1 MSDIQTVFV
10 DFTHGADYATDSIG
24 LLVDD
29 GLQTAVI
36 LSLFTDRRA
45 NPDDTLPSASSD
57 LRGWWGDDYPVVPG
71 DRIGSRRWLLSREKQ
86 LQSVLNRVIEYD
98 QEALQWLIDDGV
110 ASSVTVNAAI
120 VRPGVLGEY
129 ISILP
134 PAANSP
140 QQFKFESLWS
150 YS

>member
-1 MSDIQTVFV
+1 MSDIQTVFI
-10 DFTHGADYATDSIG
+10 DFTLGADYATDSLG

-45 NPDDTLPSASSD
+45 NPDDILPSSPND
-57 LRGWWGDDYPVVPG
+57 LRGWWADDYPVVPG
-71 DRIGSRRWLLSREKQ
+71 DMIGSRRWLLSREKQ
-86 LQSVLNRVIEYD
+86 LQRVLNRVKEYD
-98 QEALQWLIDDGV
+98 QEALQWLVDDGV
-110 ASSVTVNAAI
+110 ASAVSVDAVI

-129 ISILP
+129 ISIFP
-134 PAANSP
+134 PATNSP

-150 YS
+150 NS

>member
-1 MSDIQTVFV
+1 MSDIQTVFI
-10 DFTHGADYATDSIG
+10 DFTHGADYATDSLG

-29 GLQTAVI
+29 GLQTSVI

-45 NPDDTLPSASSD
+45 NPDDVLPSASSD

-71 DRIGSRRWLLSREKQ
+71 DKIGSRRWLLSREKQ
-86 LQSVLNRVIEYD
+86 LQSVLNRLKEYD

-110 ASSVTVNAAI
+110 AASVSVDAVI
-120 VRPGVLGEY
+120 VRPGVLGEF
-129 ISILP
+129 ISIFP
-134 PAANSP
+134 PAASP

-150 YS
+150 NS